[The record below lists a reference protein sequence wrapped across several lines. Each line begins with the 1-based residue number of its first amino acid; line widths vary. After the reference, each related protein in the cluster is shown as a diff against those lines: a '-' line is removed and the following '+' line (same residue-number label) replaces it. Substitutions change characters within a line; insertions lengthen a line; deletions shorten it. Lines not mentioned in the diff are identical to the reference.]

1 MFLSRY
7 DYRRRQA
14 RFTPLLYV
22 GCGTAALGL
31 CAALFVVALLILPNP
46 QAFVLQ
52 VLGFR
57 SAGQTEA
64 AFANQVVRSTPVLNQ
79 AAPVS
84 QIVLSLPQIGQQTI
98 IPDGERLQ
106 IDAGVDAVTAQ
117 QTLRAQTDE
126 AGLLALCQQY
136 SALCGEGDG
145 QVRGVRFDL
154 RPNGLIV
161 YAEVFVSGLN
171 VWQPVG
177 IVFQQVVGQRLGVI
191 GVDVGGMLLV
201 NPPAPYSE
209 LITQAEEAINQL
221 IGSLGATA
229 AGTAY
234 TLQEIYLDDDQLTL
248 ILR

>member
-22 GCGTAALGL
+22 GCGAAALGL

-64 AFANQVVRSTPVLNQ
+64 AFANQVVRPTPVLNQ
-79 AAPVS
+79 AAPVG

-98 IPDGERLQ
+98 MPDGERLQ
-106 IDAGVDAVTAQ
+106 IDAGVDAITAQ

-136 SALCGEGDG
+136 STLCGEGDG

-161 YAEVFVSGLN
+161 RGELFVPGLS

-177 IVFQQVVGQRLGVI
+177 IVFQQVGRRLGVM

-201 NPPAPYSE
+201 NPPAPYGE

-221 IGSLGATA
+221 IGSLGATV